1 MTKEEAEQI
10 MMKTRQTLLMITF
23 EETKLHNHDLQKFM
37 KFFIFF
43 IALQFKFQH
52 FIALFTTFG
61 FFFWVHQ
68 VPRRLCYDKLV
79 EGIKNQLGYINT
91 NMLHETINQLAFR
104 QSQIRVMITQKKVTQ
119 EKGHPNLSDCGHMCS
134 HGPQLLSHHA
144 TNEVRALKAKQMTYS
159 FFLKT
164 CSPFSP

>member
-104 QSQIRVMITQKKVTQ
+104 QSQI
-119 EKGHPNLSDCGHMCS
+119 
-134 HGPQLLSHHA
+134 
-144 TNEVRALKAKQMTYS
+144 
-159 FFLKT
+159 
-164 CSPFSP
+164 